1 MTYRQQE
8 KKKENFKPKTFQ
20 LFASHLSQINIL
32 KCCLTFLSSLTWQS
46 QFLEIWFLLLSPQA
60 LNTIRLTSYYAS
72 VVVVRTNLICYS
84 GMFLQLFWQIFL
96 QSQSIENWDCWQ
108 NVAELQKLPLDGI
121 RHLIEKE
128 FFTPLSLKSQ
138 LDKLTNNMTAG
149 GNLEMV
155 KYPWN
160 PTMFCSSNTI
170 GVFWGQRPRLQ
181 FGEPC
186 PFINQKV
193 LSSEYQSLQRKQ
205 TKSIQV
211 LNAIW
216 NWDIIREKCIACLAT
231 APSM

>member
-1 MTYRQQE
+1 MVHRPSFSNYHPQM
-8 KKKENFKPKTFQ
+8 
-20 LFASHLSQINIL
+20 LFDMSFLSHLTIPISWNLIDF
-32 KCCLTFLSSLTWQS
+32 TAELST
-46 QFLEIWFLLLSPQA
+46 QA

-84 GMFLQLFWQIFL
+84 GMFCSPLCHFYNNF
-96 QSQSIENWDCWQ
+96 ENWDCWQ

-121 RHLIEKE
+121 RHLIDKE
-128 FFTPLSLKSQ
+128 FFTPPTLKSQ

>member
-1 MTYRQQE
+1 MHR
-8 KKKENFKPKTFQ
+8 
-20 LFASHLSQINIL
+20 L
-32 KCCLTFLSSLTWQS
+32 LSSEPT
-46 QFLEIWFLLLSPQA
+46 LSA
-60 LNTIRLTSYYAS
+60 TAGCFVHRHVISTNISTIIS
-72 VVVVRTNLICYS
+72 TNIS
-84 GMFLQLFWQIFL
+84 TIISKIFLQLFWQIFLQSIL

-121 RHLIEKE
+121 RHLIDKE
-128 FFTPLSLKSQ
+128 FFTPPTLKSQ